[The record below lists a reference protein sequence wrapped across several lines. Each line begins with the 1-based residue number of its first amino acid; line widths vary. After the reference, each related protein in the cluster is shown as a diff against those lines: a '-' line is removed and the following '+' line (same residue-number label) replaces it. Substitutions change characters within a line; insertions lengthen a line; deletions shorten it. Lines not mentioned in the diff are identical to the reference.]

1 MREIDNDSH
10 LRSVGASL
18 DSAVVCESP
27 LSGARLTRE
36 HARRGGLTR
45 GAQQRAE
52 KEARRQNAL
61 QRLAE
66 KLEDE
71 AETILASYMTAIRD
85 GDWRAAEALYDR
97 VYGRAIQRQ
106 EIEDVTERSADVQA
120 DLAELE
126 RLDRELKA
134 RKAA

>member
-1 MREIDNDSH
+1 
-10 LRSVGASL
+10 
-18 DSAVVCESP
+18 
-27 LSGARLTRE
+27 
-36 HARRGGLTR
+36 
-45 GAQQRAE
+45 
-52 KEARRQNAL
+52 
-61 QRLAE
+61 
-66 KLEDE
+66 
-71 AETILASYMTAIRD
+71 MTAIRD